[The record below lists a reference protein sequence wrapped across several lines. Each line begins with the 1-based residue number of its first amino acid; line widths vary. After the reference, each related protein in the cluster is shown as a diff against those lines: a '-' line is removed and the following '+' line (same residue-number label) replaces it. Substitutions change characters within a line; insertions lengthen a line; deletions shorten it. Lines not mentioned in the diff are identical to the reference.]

1 VYQLQVN
8 IQIDE
13 PGANRQRRRLLSQD
27 LYNSLERA
35 RSFDV
40 RFLTESS
47 DDDGRT
53 PKGVVEFIPGMLA
66 VSVGLSTSL
75 ARLSRILESWV
86 TRDRYKSV
94 RLENQKTGEALDL
107 KGLSVAEVIQVL
119 ERWRAEGENNE

>member
-1 VYQLQVN
+1 
-8 IQIDE
+8 
-13 PGANRQRRRLLSQD
+13 
-27 LYNSLERA
+27 
-35 RSFDV
+35 
-40 RFLTESS
+40 
-47 DDDGRT
+47 
-53 PKGVVEFIPGMLA
+53 MLA

-119 ERWRAEGENNE
+119 DRWRAEGEE